1 MNVRL
6 LFLLLMLFAHTAIA
20 QPDTASEPETED
32 ENWLLD
38 EDADTNQQGWPRFA
52 LSLGYMSMDGDGQ
65 YALQFP
71 SGDSYPII
79 NLDRL
84 GLNDKDSSHW
94 LTLTY
99 RSRDSRWGA
108 WFGNWR
114 YDVTGARVTSGDI
127 NLGNGVIVPGGTG
140 IRTEM
145 QADWFILEATYS
157 LIQTDNVDFGVG
169 FGAHTVRFKTSVT
182 GQYGIEGVDFQLVDE
197 RISATA
203 PLPNILGYVHW
214 KFASRWKLNVRTGW
228 FGLSYDK
235 YDGEMINLHSTVTY
249 ELGDRWELAAGYQFI
264 QLDLDVEEEFF
275 TSRYDLDFEGPMA
288 SLRFKF

>member
-1 MNVRL
+1 
-6 LFLLLMLFAHTAIA
+6 MLSAQTAIA

-38 EDADTNQQGWPRFA
+38 DDVDTNQKGWPRFA
-52 LSLGYMSMDGDGQ
+52 LSLGFMSLSGDGQ
-65 YALQFP
+65 YTLQFP
-71 SGDSYPII
+71 SGDRYPII

-84 GLNDKDSSHW
+84 GLDSRDYSHW
-94 LTLTY
+94 LTMTY
-99 RSRDSRWGA
+99 RSRNSRWGA

-114 YDVTGARVTSGDI
+114 YDVTGSRVTSGDI

-140 IRTEM
+140 IRTDM

-157 LIQTDNVDFGVG
+157 LIQKENMELGVG
-169 FGAHTVRFKTSVT
+169 FGAHTVRFKTGIT
-182 GQYGIEGVDFQLVDE
+182 GQYGIDGVDFQLVDE
-197 RISATA
+197 KITATA
-203 PLPNILGYVHW
+203 PLPNILGYAHW
-214 KFASRWKLNVRTGW
+214 EFAPRWKLNVRAGW

-235 YDGEMINLHSTVTY
+235 YDGKMVNLFSTITY
-249 ELGDRWELAAGYQFI
+249 ALGERWELAAGYQFVR
-264 QLDLDVEEEFF
+264 LDLDVEEEFF

>member
-1 MNVRL
+1 MNVWL
-6 LFLLLMLFAHTAIA
+6 LFLLLILSTHTAIA

-84 GLNDKDSSHW
+84 GLDDKDSSHW

-99 RSRDSRWGA
+99 RSRESRWGA
-108 WFGNWR
+108 WFANWR

-140 IRTEM
+140 IRTDM

-157 LIQTDNVDFGVG
+157 LIQSDNVDFGVG

-182 GQYGIEGVDFQLVDE
+182 GEYGIDGVDFQLVDE

-203 PLPNILGYVHW
+203 PLPNILLYAHW
-214 KFASRWKLNVRTGW
+214 KFASRWKLNVRSGW

-264 QLDLDVEEEFF
+264 RLDLDVEEEFF
-275 TSRYDLDFEGPMA
+275 TSRYDLDFDGPMA